1 MKIASIDM
9 GSNTVLLLIA
19 QIENKKLLPIINRYF
34 SPRLGKDLSIGGRIS
49 ESSMN
54 KLFEVLEHYKE
65 LIEEYDCRKVI
76 ISATNAMRIASN
88 SQDIITLVKEKY
100 NMDIEIISGDEEA
113 RLSYLGASSTLPN
126 LTKKMVI
133 DIGGG
138 STEIIYGENDKI
150 LFKNSFQTGVVSL
163 TERFL
168 NKFPYSK
175 DSLEEANLFL
185 NDIFSVIN
193 EVVPKNTPTI
203 AVAGTP
209 TTLSCIN
216 QNLRVYDENKVE
228 RSQISKNEL
237 TKMLNRLKQLSGD
250 QIKSNFGE
258 VVEGRE
264 DVLFA
269 GTLILNHIT
278 NELLIDR
285 IIVSS
290 RGLRYGNI
298 INYLNIPK

>member
-138 STEIIYGENDKI
+138 STD
-150 LFKNSFQTGVVSL
+150 
-163 TERFL
+163 
-168 NKFPYSK
+168 
-175 DSLEEANLFL
+175 
-185 NDIFSVIN
+185 
-193 EVVPKNTPTI
+193 
-203 AVAGTP
+203 
-209 TTLSCIN
+209 
-216 QNLRVYDENKVE
+216 
-228 RSQISKNEL
+228 
-237 TKMLNRLKQLSGD
+237 
-250 QIKSNFGE
+250 
-258 VVEGRE
+258 
-264 DVLFA
+264 
-269 GTLILNHIT
+269 
-278 NELLIDR
+278 
-285 IIVSS
+285 
-290 RGLRYGNI
+290 
-298 INYLNIPK
+298 